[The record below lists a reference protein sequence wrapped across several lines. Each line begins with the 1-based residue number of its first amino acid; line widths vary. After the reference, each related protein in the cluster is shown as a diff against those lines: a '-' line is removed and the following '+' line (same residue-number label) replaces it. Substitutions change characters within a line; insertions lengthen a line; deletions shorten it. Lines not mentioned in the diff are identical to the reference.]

1 VDGKRR
7 KERTWERQAGLV
19 LNIPNMHIIIF
30 TPQYHVLALEMH
42 ITIILFTWFNQPETR
57 RDEKIKNVYISK
69 CEKQRGYLILFGTIS
84 NSILPAWSN
93 FDH

>member
-57 RDEKIKNVYISK
+57 RDEKIKNVYI
-69 CEKQRGYLILFGTIS
+69 YLNVKNNVGILFQFHPTG
-84 NSILPAWSN
+84 LV
-93 FDH
+93 